1 MKTLKTTLILLFLTV
16 TTLFSATVDEQISA
30 IVNAA
35 PEDRVSLVNEFKVT
49 LSTMNNDERA
59 AAITQMRSTM
69 NVASAQIKTQERSK
83 NRLHQA
89 TQSEEMQ
96 RTQQM
101 NQKQTVSQAMQQG
114 HIGAAS
120 GTGTPNKY
128 MGNK

>member
-49 LSTMNNDERA
+49 LSTLNNDERA

-69 NVASAQIKTQERSK
+69 NVASAQIKTQERTE